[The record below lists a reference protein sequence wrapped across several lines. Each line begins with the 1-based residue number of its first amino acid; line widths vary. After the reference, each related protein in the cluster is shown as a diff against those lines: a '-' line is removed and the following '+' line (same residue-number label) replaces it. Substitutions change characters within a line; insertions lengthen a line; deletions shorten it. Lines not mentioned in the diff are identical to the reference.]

1 MSRAED
7 QLDSEVESESEAAK
21 LKQTQKNALEVLP
34 AGEKPTCPECSKSYV
49 NAYSFKRHALAA
61 HPDRNWDSYE
71 FPNTRT
77 VCKYCGK

>member
-1 MSRAED
+1 MQYFSLRRAEG
-7 QLDSEVESESEAAK
+7 QLESEVESESPK
-21 LKQTQKNALEVLP
+21 LPQTLGVLP

-61 HPDRNWDSYE
+61 HPDRNRDSYE

-77 VCKYCGK
+77 VCKYCAK